1 MILFIFSLLFY
12 AWGEPVYIV
21 LMLFSTIFDYINGR
35 LIEKFK
41 PKTLKSK
48 IVMIISI
55 IINLGLLGIFKYYGF
70 VVSTINS
77 ILHIAIPYKELALP
91 IGISFYTFQTLS
103 YTIDV
108 YRGIV
113 QAQNNIINFG
123 TYVAM
128 FPQLIAGPIVQYKTV
143 AERLDNRKITQ
154 DGLYEGIQRF
164 MCGFIKKVMLANN
177 IGFVWSD
184 ILSNYSNLSSITLL
198 FGLICYS
205 FQIYF
210 DFSGYSD
217 MAIGLGKML
226 GFEFLENFNYPY
238 LSKSLTEFW
247 RRWHISLGN
256 WFREYVYIPLGGNRK
271 GIKRQIFNLSIV
283 WLLTGIWHGANWNY
297 IIWGIYYGVLL
308 IVEKLFLSKHI
319 QKMPA
324 ILQHIYSLFFILI
337 GWSIFAIEDM
347 SIWKSLMI
355 SIAQCSI
362 NQDIIYYLSN
372 YGVLMVICMISAT
385 PLIKNIQHAMIA
397 KNNKLNVV
405 TDSLLYVIFFISI
418 AMLVNS
424 TYNPFLYFRF

>member
-1 MILFIFSLLFY
+1 
-12 AWGEPVYIV
+12 
-21 LMLFSTIFDYINGR
+21 
-35 LIEKFK
+35 
-41 PKTLKSK
+41 
-48 IVMIISI
+48 
-55 IINLGLLGIFKYYGF
+55 
-70 VVSTINS
+70 
-77 ILHIAIPYKELALP
+77 
-91 IGISFYTFQTLS
+91 
-103 YTIDV
+103 
-108 YRGIV
+108 
-113 QAQNNIINFG
+113 
-123 TYVAM
+123 
-128 FPQLIAGPIVQYKTV
+128 
-143 AERLDNRKITQ
+143 
-154 DGLYEGIQRF
+154 
-164 MCGFIKKVMLANN
+164 MLANN

-184 ILSNYSNLSSITLL
+184 ILKNYSNLSSVTLL
-198 FGLICYS
+198 FGLVCYTL
-205 FQIYF
+205 QIYF

-297 IIWGIYYGVLL
+297 IIWGIYYGALL

-324 ILQHIYSLFFILI
+324 ILQHIYALFFILI

-355 SIAQCSI
+355 SILQCSI

-372 YGVLMVICMISAT
+372 YGMLMFICIISAT
-385 PLIKNIQHAMIA
+385 PFIKNVQNSMIS
-397 KNNKLNVV
+397 KSNKLNIV
-405 TDSLLYVIFFISI
+405 TDSLLYVIFFISV